1 MRSKLA
7 VMIILTIA
15 MSSLIGCSSNGKSR
29 HNDDEGILIA
39 NASNIDKEQVQ
50 EDTISFLTG
59 TDTSKLKSYSDDLKL
74 DWNDTCNSAKNAKTY
89 LSNSAYYLQY
99 GDDMY
104 RFQFNND
111 GKVES
116 YIKYKVEA

>member
-1 MRSKLA
+1 MKSKLA

-15 MSSLIGCSSNGKSR
+15 MSSLMGCSSKGKSKQEY
-29 HNDDEGILIA
+29 EGILIA

-99 GDDMY
+99 GDNMY

-111 GKVES
+111 GKIES

>member
-1 MRSKLA
+1 MKSKLA
-7 VMIILTIA
+7 VMIILTMAI
-15 MSSLIGCSSNGKSR
+15 SSLMGCSSNGKSKQ
-29 HNDDEGILIA
+29 DEEGILIA
-39 NASNIDKEQVQ
+39 NASNIDKEQVKD
-50 EDTISFLTG
+50 DTIRFLTG

-99 GDDMY
+99 GDNMY

>member
-1 MRSKLA
+1 MKSKLA
-7 VMIILTIA
+7 VMIILMIA
-15 MSSLIGCSSNGKSR
+15 MSSLMGCSSNGKSKQ
-29 HNDDEGILIA
+29 DYEGILIA
-39 NASNIDKEQVQ
+39 NASNIDKKQVQ

-99 GDDMY
+99 GDNMY